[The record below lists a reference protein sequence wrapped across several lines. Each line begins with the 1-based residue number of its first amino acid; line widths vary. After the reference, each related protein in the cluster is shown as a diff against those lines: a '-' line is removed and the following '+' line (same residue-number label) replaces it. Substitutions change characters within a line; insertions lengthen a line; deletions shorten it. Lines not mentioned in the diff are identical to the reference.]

1 MLSPPATHYP
11 AAPTRC
17 SYSLLL
23 LATPY
28 SLLPTPYFLPYCAP
42 MKPAIFQALPSL
54 T

>member
-11 AAPTRC
+11 NP
-17 SYSLLL
+17 LLL
-23 LATPY
+23 LAA
-28 SLLPTPYFLPYCAP
+28 PYFLPYCAP